1 MTKTSV
7 PFHAQD
13 MLFLTNHK
21 GEESERGRIPKQA
34 FHWYCNVPVSSNWLH
49 YLGHYNGELG
59 MMIFTNVTPSE
70 VDKIA
75 EKLQKKCKFQVVTK
89 QNEIGIWFPLGTK
102 NDIIQKT
109 IAKLK

>member
-1 MTKTSV
+1 MSKNSLTFK
-7 PFHAQD
+7 QED

-21 GEESERGRIPKQA
+21 GEESERGHIPKKA
-34 FHWYCNVPVSSNWLH
+34 FQWYCSVPVDSNWLP
-49 YLGHYNGELG
+49 YLGKFNGEIGL
-59 MMIFTNVTPSE
+59 MAFTEVSTSE
-70 VDKIA
+70 VNELA

-89 QNEIGIWFPLGTK
+89 HNEIGIWFPLGTK